1 MHDSGGK
8 DNVEEKQ
15 GVKIG
20 MPIIGGL
27 IAAIL
32 GGIVWAAIAAMTEYE
47 VGLIA
52 ILIGALT
59 GYAVVLFSNKRI
71 ATVHKVIAVLFA
83 LVGILLGKYLTVV
96 YFTSELFGDVS
107 VMELVFDSEMISAFV
122 ETFQDYFS
130 QPIDLLFIVLAIVS
144 AWQIPGR
151 MARTSLAT
159 DASSS
164 DHAPRA

>member
-1 MHDSGGK
+1 M
-8 DNVEEKQ
+8 EEKQ
-15 GVKIG
+15 GIKIG
-20 MPIIGGL
+20 LPIVGGL
-27 IAAIL
+27 IAAIV

-71 ATVHKVIAVLFA
+71 ATVHKIIAVIFA
-83 LVGILLGKYLTVV
+83 LIGILLGKYLTVV
-96 YFTSELFGDVS
+96 YFASELFGDVG
-107 VMELVFDSEMISAFV
+107 VMGLVFDGEMISAFV
-122 ETFQDYFS
+122 ETFTDYFS
-130 QPIDLLFIVLAIVS
+130 EPVDLLFIALAIIS

-151 MARTSLAT
+151 MAKTSLAS

-164 DHAPRA
+164 DYAPRA

>member
-1 MHDSGGK
+1 M
-8 DNVEEKQ
+8 EEKQ

-59 GYAVVLFSNKRI
+59 GYAVVLFSNKQI
-71 ATVHKVIAVLFA
+71 ATVHKVIA
-83 LVGILLGKYLTVV
+83 LLLC
-96 YFTSELFGDVS
+96 L
-107 VMELVFDSEMISAFV
+107 SAFCWGN
-122 ETFQDYFS
+122 
-130 QPIDLLFIVLAIVS
+130 I
-144 AWQIPGR
+144 
-151 MARTSLAT
+151 
-159 DASSS
+159 
-164 DHAPRA
+164 